1 MVKPQKPTTTT
12 KTETEMADEVTSY
25 TPLHEPTIAP
35 TTAAEAP
42 KAEAP
47 HVPTLPDVSMISDDD
62 LNAMLKVLRS
72 EVRRRESEREASRP
86 KVGSKVRILRSRPK
100 YAGKV
105 GTAVVVRKSRCFVA
119 VPEIDSPAYLLISDV
134 EVIER

>member
-1 MVKPQKPTTTT
+1 MVKPQKPTTPKSEKAT
-12 KTETEMADEVTSY
+12 D
-25 TPLHEPTIAP
+25 EPTITTTTEEAQT

-47 HVPTLPDVSMISDDD
+47 HVPALPDVSMISDDD

-72 EVRRRESEREASRP
+72 EVRRREAEREASRP
-86 KVGSKVRILRSRPK
+86 KVGSMVRILRGRPK
-100 YAGKV
+100 YLGKV

-119 VPEIDSPAYLLISDV
+119 VPEIEAPAYVLISDV
-134 EVIER
+134 ELVER